1 MNKRLKVTAEDT
13 NPSMVYDVVAT
24 IRQYPN
30 CTYQGIARILDEPA
44 YDVYKAIRYA
54 EDKGY
59 IHGHGGVYVRNGS
72 GGARMWLFDK
82 LAPYP
87 YEYMDGK
94 RHAYKVERGII
105 GKTQYIIGGQCRNG
119 QTWSKSLELIGPKK
133 VITEYG
139 EKEIEYKTPEPSRW
153 YGPRVNYKTVAIFD
167 NLEDAQRWIRRDK
180 RRLEGAVNVYYYH
193 KRVLVPS
200 SFSCPHTGA

>member
-1 MNKRLKVTAEDT
+1 MSKRLKVTAEDT

-24 IRQYPN
+24 IRQYPD

-59 IHGHGGVYVRNGS
+59 IHGHGGFYVRNGS

-87 YEYMDGK
+87 YDYMNGK
-94 RHAYKVERGII
+94 RHAIKVYRGVR
-105 GKTQYIIGGQCRNG
+105 GKPQFTIGGQYRNG
-119 QTWSKSLELIGPKK
+119 QTWSKLVKMEGPP
-133 VITEYG
+133 VMTEYG
-139 EKEIEYKTPEPSRW
+139 EKTTDYQTPEPARW
-153 YGPRVNYKTVAIFD
+153 FGPRIKYEVVGLFD
-167 NLEDAQRWIRRDK
+167 SIEDAERWIRRDK
-180 RRLEGAVNVYYYH
+180 KRIGAKVDPYYYH
-193 KRVLVPS
+193 VRVLVPS
-200 SFSCPHTGA
+200 SVICPRGSE